1 MSGANKIGLAFAAGW
16 LARGVLRAKGGAA
29 PSFGRKKLAP
39 APHLVPDLDRA
50 QMYLQV
56 AGVMLLVLDRE
67 GRIETVNPRGAEILG
82 HDSPAQLIGRDWFET
97 AIPVREREAVR
108 AIFAEFISGSADAP
122 DRVEG
127 LILRPDGQERLIAWR
142 NRIIRD
148 AAGRIRGTISS
159 GEDITE
165 ARAADERV
173 RQSEALLS
181 AVLDALPVGVIIAD
195 PKGKIV
201 RDNAA
206 HRELWGVVP
215 DPEVTSLEQYGEWI
229 GYDPETGRR
238 LRAQDWAMARALV
251 EGETVQGELVECQR
265 FGTGERRFFLN
276 NAAPVR
282 DAGGRVI
289 AGVVAEQDVTD
300 RRAVE
305 QALRM
310 SAERVQLALAAGA
323 IIGTWHWDLP
333 TDRFTVD
340 EQFALNFGLDLA
352 LGREGLSLEQVI
364 ATVHPDDREGLIAAI
379 GSAISRGG
387 PYAHQ
392 YRVRRQD
399 GRYYWIEANGRVD
412 HGPDGTPLHF
422 PGVLLDVEE
431 HRALLAERDRAT
443 QLLKTFIE
451 AVPGVVYAK
460 DRQGRMLVANKGT
473 AELIGKPPEEFLG
486 RTDAEFLEDKAQ
498 AALVMANDRRIMD
511 SAMAEQVEE
520 AVTFADGTPAVWLS
534 TKVPLRDGTGQVIG
548 LIGASVDITA
558 RKAAEAELERINL
571 DLADR
576 VARAVAEREAAAAQL
591 HEVQKLETIGQLTG
605 GIAHDFNNLLTP
617 IVGSLERAHRK
628 LDQDERTQRLVAG
641 GLQSAERARV
651 LVQRL
656 LTFARRQ
663 TLMAQ
668 PVDVGT
674 LLDGMHDLIAR
685 SIGPQIDMVVEVAP
699 DLPPAMV
706 DANQLELALLNL
718 AVNARDAMPGGG
730 RLTISAAE
738 EAVGSGH
745 PTGLAPGRYVRLA
758 VVDTGVGMSAI
769 ILARAVEP
777 FFSTKGMG
785 KGTGLGL
792 SMVHGLAGQS
802 GGRLVLSS
810 RSGQGTRA
818 EVWLP
823 VASEAAPSAP
833 APAEMPI
840 PIVRE
845 GLLLLVD
852 DEELVRIGTA
862 DMLRDLGYEVVE
874 ANGGAAALQT
884 LRSGLTPDLLV
895 TDYLMPGMTGV
906 ELARAAHQLLPE
918 LPALLISGYQ
928 DVLDASVD
936 GLPRLAKPFRQAD
949 LAARVAGVL
958 DDKKIVRFPRRQ
970 GFDRPG

>member
-1 MSGANKIGLAFAAGW
+1 
-16 LARGVLRAKGGAA
+16 
-29 PSFGRKKLAP
+29 
-39 APHLVPDLDRA
+39 
-50 QMYLQV
+50 MYLQV

-67 GRIETVNPRGAEILG
+67 GRIETVNQRGAEILG
-82 HDSPAQLIGRDWFET
+82 HDDPAHLIGRDWFET
-97 AIPVREREAVR
+97 AIPLREREAVR
-108 AIFAEFISGSADAP
+108 AIFAQFIAGSINAP
-122 DRVEG
+122 ERVEG

-142 NRIIRD
+142 NRLFRD
-148 AAGRIRGTISS
+148 AAGRIQGTISS
-159 GEDITE
+159 GEDITD
-165 ARAADERV
+165 ARAAEERLS
-173 RQSEALLS
+173 QSEALLS
-181 AVLDALPVGVIIAD
+181 AVLDALPIGVAIAD

-238 LRAQDWAMARALV
+238 LQAQDWAMARAIV
-251 EGETVQGELVECQR
+251 GGKTTQAELVECQR

-282 DAGGRVI
+282 DAEGRVI

-300 RRAVE
+300 RRTVE

-333 TDRFTVD
+333 TDRFIVD
-340 EQFALNFGLDLA
+340 EQFAVNFGLDPA

-364 ATVHPDDREGLIAAI
+364 ATVHLDDRDDLIAAI

-392 YRVRRQD
+392 YRVRRAD

-412 HGPDGTPLHF
+412 HGPDGTPLRF

-431 HRALLAERDRAT
+431 RRALLAERDRAT

-486 RTDAEFLEDKAQ
+486 RTDAEFLDNMAQ

-511 SAMAEQVEE
+511 SGVAEQVEE
-520 AVTFADGTPAVWLS
+520 VVTFADGTPAVWLS
-534 TKVPLRDGTGQVIG
+534 TKVPLRDGTGQVVG
-548 LIGASVDITA
+548 LIGASVDISA

-576 VARAVAEREAAAAQL
+576 VATAVAEREAAAAQL

-617 IVGSLERAHRK
+617 IVGSLERAHSK
-628 LDQDERTQRLVAG
+628 LVHDERTQRLVEG

-663 TLMAQ
+663 TLMAR
-668 PVDVGT
+668 PVDVAM
-674 LLDGMHDLIAR
+674 LLDGMQDLIAR
-685 SIGPQIDMVVEVAP
+685 SIGPQIHMMVEVAP
-699 DLPPAMV
+699 NLPPAMV

-730 RLTISAAE
+730 RLTITAAE
-738 EAVGSGH
+738 EAVGLSH
-745 PTGLAPGRYVRLA
+745 PTGLGSGHYLRLA
-758 VVDTGVGMSAI
+758 VVDTGVGMDAN

-777 FFSTKGMG
+777 FFSTKGIG

-802 GGRLVLSS
+802 GGRLVLASAP
-810 RSGQGTRA
+810 GQGTRA

-823 VASEAAPSAP
+823 VATEAAASASAP
-833 APAEMPI
+833 MAAVVPVA
-840 PIVRE
+840 RD

-852 DEELVRIGTA
+852 DEELVRVGTA

-874 ANGGAAALQT
+874 ADGGAAALQT
-884 LRSGLTPDLLV
+884 LRSGLKPDLLM
-895 TDYLMPGMTGV
+895 TDYLMPDMTGV
-906 ELARAAHQLLPE
+906 ELARAARQLRPE

-928 DVLDASVD
+928 DVLDATVD
-936 GLPRLAKPFRQAD
+936 GLPRLAKPFRQAE
-949 LAARVAGVL
+949 LAARVAGIL

-970 GFDRPG
+970 GSDHPG

>member
-1 MSGANKIGLAFAAGW
+1 
-16 LARGVLRAKGGAA
+16 
-29 PSFGRKKLAP
+29 
-39 APHLVPDLDRA
+39 
-50 QMYLQV
+50 MYLQV

-67 GRIETVNPRGAEILG
+67 GRIETVNQRGAEILG
-82 HDSPAQLIGRDWFET
+82 HDDPARLIGRDWFET
-97 AIPVREREAVR
+97 AIPAREREAVR
-108 AIFAEFISGSADAP
+108 AIFAQFMSGSVDAP
-122 DRVEG
+122 ERVEG

-142 NRIIRD
+142 NRTFRD
-148 AAGRIRGTISS
+148 AAGRIQGTISS

-173 RQSEALLS
+173 RKSEALLS

-215 DPEVTSLEQYGEWI
+215 DPEATSLEQYGEWI
-229 GYDPETGRR
+229 GYDPETGQR
-238 LRAQDWAMARALV
+238 LQAQDWAMARAIV
-251 EGETVQGELVECQR
+251 GGETVQGELVECQR
-265 FGTGERRFFLN
+265 FGSGERRFFLN

-282 DAGGRVI
+282 DERGHII

-305 QALRM
+305 QALRV

-340 EQFALNFGLDLA
+340 EQFAVNFGLDPA

-364 ATVHPDDREGLIAAI
+364 ATVHPDDREGLITAI
-379 GSAISRGG
+379 GTVIAQGG

-392 YRVRRQD
+392 YRVRRAD

-412 HGPDGTPLHF
+412 HGPDGTPLRF

-431 HRALLAERDRAT
+431 RRALLAERDRAA

-473 AELIGKPPEEFLG
+473 AELIGKPPEAFLG
-486 RTDAEFLEDKAQ
+486 RTDSEFLDDKEQ
-498 AALVMANDRRIMD
+498 AALVMANDRRIME
-511 SAMAEQVEE
+511 SGVAEQVEE
-520 AVTFADGTPAVWLS
+520 AVRLADGTPAVWLS
-534 TKVPLRDGTGQVIG
+534 TKVPLRDGTGEVTG

-558 RKAAEAELERINL
+558 RKAAEAELERINH

-576 VARAVAEREAAAAQL
+576 VTQVVSEREAAAAQL

-628 LDQDERTQRLVAG
+628 LEHDERTQRLVEG

-668 PVDVGT
+668 PVDVGA

-685 SIGPQIDMVVEVAP
+685 SIGPQIDMVIEVAP

-706 DANQLELALLNL
+706 DPNQLELALLNL
-718 AVNARDAMPGGG
+718 AVNARDAMLGGG
-730 RLTISAAE
+730 RLTIGATE
-738 EAVGSGH
+738 EAVRSGH
-745 PTGLAPGRYVRLA
+745 PTGLGSGRYVRLA
-758 VVDTGVGMSAI
+758 VVDTGVGMEAT

-810 RSGQGTRA
+810 TPGQGTRA

-823 VASEAAPSAP
+823 VASEAASSAP
-833 APAEMPI
+833 SPAEVPV
-840 PIVRE
+840 PRVRE

-884 LRSGLTPDLLV
+884 LRSGLKPDLLV

-906 ELARAAHQLLPE
+906 ELARAARQLRPE

-928 DVLDASVD
+928 DVLDATVD
-936 GLPRLAKPFRQAD
+936 GLPRLAKPFRQAE
-949 LAARVAGVL
+949 LAARVAGAL
-958 DDKKIVRFPRRQ
+958 DDRKIVRFPRR
-970 GFDRPG
+970 GSRDNPG